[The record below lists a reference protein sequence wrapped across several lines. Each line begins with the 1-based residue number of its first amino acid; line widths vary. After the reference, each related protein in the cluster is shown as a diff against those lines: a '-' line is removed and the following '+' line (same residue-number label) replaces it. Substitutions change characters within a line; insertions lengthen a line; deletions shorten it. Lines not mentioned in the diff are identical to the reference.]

1 MYNATFADIYQ
12 IEVEISD
19 SVHFGI
25 RDFQIEDNNFMVIV
39 KVIVRVSADSWLSLI
54 QQQGKG
60 YADFIRLRGLGVNV
74 FHFGCKESEKR
85 FPSLYRQTSL
95 SFDLFLLS

>member
-25 RDFQIEDNNFMVIV
+25 RDFQIEDNNFMVI
-39 KVIVRVSADSWLSLI
+39 
-54 QQQGKG
+54 
-60 YADFIRLRGLGVNV
+60 
-74 FHFGCKESEKR
+74 
-85 FPSLYRQTSL
+85 
-95 SFDLFLLS
+95 